1 MGKRSERVA
10 HRRWP
15 TASGPSWICCQ
26 LGAREHYAVP
36 GYFHLRG
43 RLAALLTDAWIRPG
57 TLAEKLAVG
66 VFRPLRDR
74 FDRQLADAPVYHFT
88 SSLSRFEAGARLQG
102 GISHW
107 ERIQSRNAWF
117 QKEAV
122 SQLNKLGLLE
132 ARNDAGPPTVFAY
145 SYAARRIFEAARG
158 AGCRTVLGQ
167 IDPGPYEE
175 ELVAGLYG
183 KCRALEPDWHPA
195 PSSYWHEWQEELAL
209 ADHVVV
215 NSRWSREAL
224 TASGISADKICVV
237 PLAFEPPAQVQMA
250 KRVYPAAFTEDR
262 PLNVLFLGSLI
273 LRKGIV
279 EMLEAADLL
288 ANAPVVLWFIGT
300 PGIQRLPLAA
310 ANPRIRWLGSVP
322 RATVHVRYQASDV
335 FILPTHSDGF
345 GLTQLEAQ
353 AWGLPII
360 ASQHC
365 GEVVEHGA
373 NGLLLPEVTASAI
386 ADAISWMLANPS
398 LLPEMSQKA
407 VERSIEFRPE
417 VILKKLDDTCLN
429 DPAHRSSRT
438 LRCQH

>member
-1 MGKRSERVA
+1 MSKRSERVA

-36 GYFHLRG
+36 AYFHLRG

-57 TLAEKLAVG
+57 TLTEKLAVG

-88 SSLSRFEAGARLQG
+88 SSLGRFEAGARLRG
-102 GISHW
+102 GISQW

-117 QKEAV
+117 QEQV
-122 SQLNKLGLLE
+122 VLQLNKLGLLE
-132 ARNDAGPPTVFAY
+132 RQNDVGPPTVFAY
-145 SYAARRIFEAARG
+145 SYAARRIFEAARA

-175 ELVAGLYG
+175 ELVGGLYS
-183 KCRALEPDWHPA
+183 KYRALEPDWHPA
-195 PSSYWHEWQEELAL
+195 PSSYWHEWRQELAL
-209 ADHVVV
+209 ADRVVV
-215 NSRWSREAL
+215 NSRWSRDAL
-224 TASGISADKICVV
+224 TASGICADKISIV
-237 PLAFEPPAQVQMA
+237 PLAFEPPAQIQMA
-250 KRVYPAAFTEDR
+250 KRVYPATFTVDR

-273 LRKGIV
+273 LRKGIA
-279 EMLEAADLL
+279 EMLEAVDLL
-288 ANAPVVLWFIGT
+288 ASAPVALWFIGT
-300 PGIQRLPLAA
+300 PGIHRRALAA

-322 RATVHVRYQASDV
+322 RAAVHVHYQASDV

-373 NGLLLPEVTASAI
+373 NGLLLAEVTASAI

-407 VERSIEFRPE
+407 VERSIHFRRE
-417 VILKKLDDTCLN
+417 VILKKLETCLN
-429 DPAHRSSRT
+429 DPAYMAST
-438 LRCQH
+438 

>member
-1 MGKRSERVA
+1 MSKRSKRVA

-36 GYFHLRG
+36 AYFHLRG
-43 RLAALLTDAWIRPG
+43 RLAALLTDAWIPPG
-57 TLAEKLAVG
+57 TLTEKLAVG

-88 SSLSRFEAGARLQG
+88 SSLGRFEAGARLRG

-107 ERIQSRNAWF
+107 EQIQSRNAWF
-117 QKEAV
+117 QEQAV
-122 SQLNKLGLLE
+122 LQLNKLGLLE
-132 ARNDAGPPTVFAY
+132 TQNDAEPPIVFAY
-145 SYAARRIFEAARG
+145 SYAARRIFEAARS

-175 ELVAGLYG
+175 KLVAGLYG
-183 KCRALEPDWHPA
+183 KRRALEPDWHPA

-209 ADHVVV
+209 ADRIVV
-215 NSRWSREAL
+215 NSQWSREAL
-224 TASGISADKICVV
+224 LASSVRADKICIV
-237 PLAFEPPAQVQMA
+237 PLAFEPPVQVHTA
-250 KRVYPAAFTEDR
+250 RRVYPAAFTEDR

-273 LRKGIV
+273 LRKGIA

-300 PGIQRLPLAA
+300 PGIHRPALAA
-310 ANPRIRWLGSVP
+310 ANPRIHWLGSAP
-322 RATVHVRYQASDV
+322 RAAVHDRYQAADV

-360 ASQHC
+360 ASRHC

-373 NGLLLPEVTASAI
+373 NGLLLDEVTASAI
-386 ADAISWMLANPS
+386 ADAVSWVVANP
-398 LLPEMSQKA
+398 LLLQQMSQKA
-407 VERSIEFRPE
+407 VERSTQFRSE
-417 VILKKLDDTCLN
+417 VVLKKLETCMN
-429 DPAHRSSRT
+429 DAACTAST
-438 LRCQH
+438 